1 MNHLATIAIE
11 PPDEPVQM
19 AFLAAL
25 LDGKGPNAAA
35 ASAGTNLISLYMARC
50 ASPAFDEL
58 WHFADLA
65 RRDEIMHQTLRKAM
79 VATGTVVEMELR
91 SPDSGEVLLDEN
103 FEPIRA
109 ERLVHGN
116 AAILSTLL
124 TRVLQSADKP
134 NGPSTLVQVNTTNN
148 VGTELPARPK
158 LITPME
164 DEIDG

>member
-1 MNHLATIAIE
+1 MNPLATITIE

-19 AFLAAL
+19 AFLASL

-103 FEPIRA
+103 FEPIRV

-124 TRVLQSADKP
+124 TRVLASADKP
-134 NGPSTLVQVNTTNN
+134 NGPSTLVQVNNNTT
-148 VGTELPARPK
+148 VGADLPARPR
-158 LITPME
+158 LIIPG